1 MDQTQH
7 RGASLT
13 AVAILVLALCFS
25 SHASALNKSAH
36 TSKAHLKWEY
46 CDASH
51 AYPSNVT
58 AVRMDPFP
66 PKAGDKIK
74 LIVAGDHGKSPSPFS
89 RRSRDRSLTRPSRLW
104 PRSSPPSLPD
114 RNR

>member
-25 SHASALNKSAH
+25 SRASALNKSVH

-46 CDASH
+46 CDVPGLS
-51 AYPSNVT
+51 
-58 AVRMDPFP
+58 F
-66 PKAGDKIK
+66 
-74 LIVAGDHGKSPSPFS
+74 
-89 RRSRDRSLTRPSRLW
+89 
-104 PRSSPPSLPD
+104 
-114 RNR
+114 